1 MPAALP
7 EAAGLP
13 DAAADA
19 LVAGAAEAVADAVAV
34 AVAVDVVAAVDV
46 DVGEAEDVSVGMA
59 EDVLG
64 IAVSLDDV
72 EGVAGGLGLSPP
84 HAAAMTEAA
93 ARATNGMINGR
104 ELVRRAAFFMRAS
117 LYASA
122 ARCEHDAH
130 FDEQFMKPRRSSAVR
145 RG

>member
-1 MPAALP
+1 LP
-7 EAAGLP
+7 AAGLA
-13 DAAADA
+13 DAEADA
-19 LVAGAAEAVADAVAV
+19 LAAGAEALAVAVADAVIV
-34 AVAVDVVAAVDV
+34 AVAEAVEVDAGIAD
-46 DVGEAEDVSVGMA
+46 EVSDGIA
-59 EDVLG
+59 DDVLG

-84 HAAAMTEAA
+84 QAAAMIEAA

-122 ARCEHDAH
+122 ARCEHVAH
-130 FDEQFMKPRRSSAVR
+130 FNE
-145 RG
+145 